1 MDFPIDHLMDE
12 SACYQTLLHWL
23 HPSGLSCPQCGAM
36 DHLTVHRRHREPVL
50 DYRCHGCR
58 RVFNAFTNTI
68 FSGTHRRPSQL
79 LLILRGMTQG
89 VPTAQL
95 AREQHASRVHLLE
108 LRHQVQANA
117 QAGLDLSSLA
127 DAAAEADEMYQNA
140 GEKRR
145 AARRSTR
152 SAAATGQL
160 HQRPRHLGERSAAG
174 AGRARSAQP
183 AAAAGRHPTQWP
195 IGVAAA
201 G

>member
-12 SACYQTLLHWL
+12 SACYQILFHWL
-23 HPSGLSCPQCGAM
+23 HPLGLSCPQCGATE
-36 DHLTVHRRHREPVL
+36 HLKVHRRHRQPVL
-50 DYRCHGCR
+50 DYRCDGCR
-58 RVFNAFTNTI
+58 RVFNAFTGTML
-68 FSGTHRRPSQL
+68 SGTHRRPSQL

-108 LRHQVQANA
+108 LRHEIQANA

-127 DAAAEADEMYQNA
+127 DAATEADEMYQNA

-145 AARRSTR
+145 ATRRPAG

-160 HQRPRHLGERSAAG
+160 HQGPRHLGKRSAAG
-174 AGRARSAQP
+174 AGRARSA
-183 AAAAGRHPTQWP
+183 
-195 IGVAAA
+195 
-201 G
+201 